1 MLSSVA
7 TDSAGS
13 IKMRFRVILLVIA
26 LIAIGGGG
34 FVWLSG
40 STRESIIRIL
50 GGTQNG
56 GDSAPVA
63 DPHDDHHGHDH
74 AGHAEET
81 SIELSKQARESVGL
95 REGTIALTTYRRT
108 IGVPGTVVERRG
120 RSTIDIIAPMTGYVT
135 QIFMTEGETVTP
147 DQPLFELRLTHEEL
161 VQAQADLLKTA
172 EELDVLRT
180 EIARLEGIGPQGV
193 IPAKTIID
201 RKYEQQK
208 LEAILRAQRQSL
220 LLHGLLEPQVSA
232 IISKRTLLSTITV
245 RAPSMTSPMPM
256 SDDEVILQV
265 QELRVQRGQY
275 VNAGD
280 SLAVLADHRMLLI
293 EGEAFEQDIPQIT
306 QAAAGNFAID
316 AILETKSIQQRSVDN
331 LHIAY
336 VGNRIDAASRA
347 LHFYV
352 TLPNQTVRDARTPE
366 GQRVIEWRF
375 KPGQRMQL
383 RVPVE
388 ELPERIVLPSDA
400 VAQEGLENYVFR
412 VNGDHFDRQ
421 PVKVDHRD
429 PQWVVVAN
437 DGSLFPGEKIAF
449 SAAQQL
455 QLALKNKSGGA
466 IDPHAGHNH

>member
-1 MLSSVA
+1 MRRH
-7 TDSAGS
+7 S
-13 IKMRFRVILLVIA
+13 IAIVIA
-26 LIAIGGGG
+26 AIAILVGIAYPWWLPHAK
-34 FVWLSG
+34 VWVTSISNVTAP
-40 STRESIIRIL
+40 ST
-50 GGTQNG
+50 N
-56 GDSAPVA
+56 VA
-63 DPHDDHHGHDH
+63 SPAHDDHAGHDH
-74 AGHAEET
+74 NHPGHAEET
-81 SIELSKQARESVGL
+81 SIELSKQARGSIGL

-108 IGVPGTVVERRG
+108 IGVPGAVVERRG

-135 QIFMTEGETVTP
+135 QIFITEGETVTP
-147 DQPLFELRLTHEEL
+147 DQTLFELRLTHEEL

-208 LEAILRAQRQSL
+208 LEAIMRAQRQSL
-220 LLHGLLEPQVSA
+220 LLHGLVETQVNA
-232 IISKRTLLSTITV
+232 IIATRTLLSTITV
-245 RAPSMTSPMPM
+245 RAPSKVSPMPM
-256 SDDEVILQV
+256 PDVEAILQV
-265 QELRVQRGQY
+265 QELRTQRGQY

-280 SLAVLADHRMLLI
+280 SIAVLADHRTLLI
-293 EGEAFEQDIPQIT
+293 EGEAFEHDIPQIT
-306 QAAAGNFAID
+306 QAAAGNFSVD
-316 AILETKSIQQRSVDN
+316 AILETKSSQQGSVDN
-331 LHIAY
+331 LRIAY
-336 VGNRIDAASRA
+336 VGNRIDPASRA

-352 TLPNQTVRDARTPE
+352 TLPNETVRDARSPE
-366 GQRVIEWRF
+366 GQRIVEWRY

-388 ELPERIVLPSDA
+388 ELPERIVLPTDA
-400 VAQEGLENYVFR
+400 VAQDGMENYVFR

-437 DGSLFPGEKIAF
+437 DGSLFPGEKIAI